1 MNVDFGGNKTAVEVI
16 KEGAFI
22 SEIFILV
29 LMVNGIEDN
38 EKNLMIYRILIKI
51 IIDQTI
57 IMLVVIN
64 IKLNEEHH

>member
-1 MNVDFGGNKTAVEVI
+1 MNVDFGGNKTPVEGI

-38 EKNLMIYRILIKI
+38 GKNLMIYRILIKI